1 MAAAGIIYGATV
13 AKALVLLDQ
22 AETATVRVPT
32 SFDGR
37 FIVLSVDAKKL
48 RASVAAHER
57 TADLPTKYNM
67 NTRVIEIGS
76 ADAIAGTR

>member
-1 MAAAGIIYGATV
+1 MAATGIIYGATV

-48 RASVAAHER
+48 RASVAATPQPIRSSKTVAFIRE
-57 TADLPTKYNM
+57 D
-67 NTRVIEIGS
+67 
-76 ADAIAGTR
+76 